1 MRTYGQFCPI
11 ARASEL
17 LAERWTPI
25 ILRNLLLGC
34 TTFTELAAGAPGLSR
49 ALLSKRLREFERA
62 GVIDIRPKPDGHGS
76 RYELT
81 AAGRDLWTVLNAMGG
96 WGQKWLDVT
105 PAHADPDSILW
116 SWSTTFLRRDSLPDG
131 RVSVRFEFPGQE
143 TWRQRCWLL
152 VEDGELE
159 VCATDP
165 GFDEDLIVVVAEP
178 ITFARWHLGLVG
190 WAEALRSGHI
200 KVTGRQDL
208 ARALPTWNGGPD
220 MHIHMRREAKRV
232 PNLRRPYVEVDV
244 AAERGRS
251 YSSLA
256 PLRNRSDALIPAY
269 AGTVIM
275 PGDNEYDNARSVWNG
290 AVDRHPQFIARC
302 RDTSDVASVLRF
314 ARSRELAIAVK
325 GGGHGVAGM
334 AVCDDGVVIDLTALK
349 SITVDP
355 TSRTARA
362 QAGVLWG
369 ELDASTQAFGLA
381 TTGGT
386 MSRTGIS
393 GLTLGGG
400 IGWLMRRH
408 GLTIDNLESAE
419 VVTAEGKLVTAS
431 ERELPDLFWALRGG
445 GGNFGVVTAFTYR
458 LHPVGPMLAGPVI
471 WALED
476 APEILRRYGEFIA
489 AAPRAVNTVVGLRKA
504 PPAPFLPVELHRRPI
519 CMIAMLWAGDPEE
532 GEKAL
537 APMRNAGRPLLDLV
551 AVRPYPDLQKMF
563 DAGVPDGWH
572 YYWKSA
578 VLGTLDNAVIDT
590 IVEHASRVESPL
602 SYAAMFQ
609 LGGAVEDVDEDE
621 TAYSHR
627 RASHNLT
634 INGVWRPSQPVA
646 DRETSW
652 TRDFFEAIEPHQIG
666 AYINFL
672 DRDDQSRVQAA
683 YGDRK
688 YQRLA
693 DLKRRYDPDNIFQLN
708 HNIKPSD
715 NRTAEHLPQETI
727 HLV

>member
-1 MRTYGQFCPI
+1 
-11 ARASEL
+11 
-17 LAERWTPI
+17 
-25 ILRNLLLGC
+25 
-34 TTFTELAAGAPGLSR
+34 
-49 ALLSKRLREFERA
+49 
-62 GVIDIRPKPDGHGS
+62 
-76 RYELT
+76 
-81 AAGRDLWTVLNAMGG
+81 
-96 WGQKWLDVT
+96 
-105 PAHADPDSILW
+105 
-116 SWSTTFLRRDSLPDG
+116 
-131 RVSVRFEFPGQE
+131 
-143 TWRQRCWLL
+143 
-152 VEDGELE
+152 
-159 VCATDP
+159 
-165 GFDEDLIVVVAEP
+165 
-178 ITFARWHLGLVG
+178 
-190 WAEALRSGHI
+190 
-200 KVTGRQDL
+200 
-208 ARALPTWNGGPD
+208 
-220 MHIHMRREAKRV
+220 
-232 PNLRRPYVEVDV
+232 
-244 AAERGRS
+244 
-251 YSSLA
+251 
-256 PLRNRSDALIPAY
+256 
-269 AGTVIM
+269 
-275 PGDNEYDNARSVWNG
+275 
-290 AVDRHPQFIARC
+290 
-302 RDTSDVASVLRF
+302 
-314 ARSRELAIAVK
+314 
-325 GGGHGVAGM
+325 M
-334 AVCDDGVVIDLTALK
+334 AVCDDGVVIDLTTLK

-355 TSRTARA
+355 TARSARA

-445 GGNFGVVTAFTYR
+445 GGNFGVVTSFTYR

-551 AVRPYPDLQKMF
+551 AVRPYPDLQRMF
-563 DAGVPDGWH
+563 DAGAPDGWH

-578 VLGTLDNAVIDT
+578 VLGTLDNAVIDA
-590 IVEHASRVESPL
+590 IVEHASRVESSL

-609 LGGAVEDVDEDE
+609 LGGAVEDIDEDE

-627 RASHNLT
+627 RASHNLN
-634 INGVWRPSQPVA
+634 INGVWRPNQPVGE
-646 DRETSW
+646 RETAW
-652 TRDFFEAIEPHQIG
+652 TREFFGAIEPYQIG

-672 DRDDQSRVQAA
+672 DRDDQDRVQAA

-693 DLKRRYDPDNIFQLN
+693 DIKRRYDPDNIFQLN
-708 HNIKPSD
+708 HNIKPSE
-715 NRTAEHLPQETI
+715 NRTAEHLPQGTI
-727 HLV
+727 HI